1 MDTIRHLAS
10 LRGRWPGSEDERQAA
25 EYVAGEVRR
34 LGRKATLEPV
44 SVRPSYALT
53 YAIHA
58 ALAVVGNVV
67 AVYSPP
73 LGVLI
78 LLLASLSMFGDLTA
92 RFHLLRRLMAR
103 RWSRNV
109 TSAGTNPAA
118 SATVVL
124 TAHYDSARSGLIF
137 AHRRRPL
144 RLLRRLR
151 SLAGPIDLVFW
162 TMIAALAM
170 AVVRL
175 LAGFGADEATALT
188 IAQFVATVVL
198 MVAFTLFIDVALSE
212 PVPGAN
218 DNASGVAAVL
228 EVGRRLDTDPPAN
241 LNIWLVFPG
250 AKEGIMLGMREWM
263 RAHHDELDPR
273 RTFFVN
279 VDNVGT
285 GRPRV
290 VGAEGYVIIYQHDAR
305 LIQLAASLLPDDDD
319 RTPLVWRL
327 GTDGVVPAMR
337 GFPSVTICC
346 TDEYGR
352 IPNFHRQT
360 DDVDRIEAEVVE
372 DVADLTELL
381 VRRIDS
387 DLVPS
392 MLPSLEP
399 VENGH

>member
-10 LRGRWPGSEDERQAA
+10 LRGRWPGSEGERQGA
-25 EYVAGEVRR
+25 EYVADEVRR

-78 LLLASLSMFGDLTA
+78 LLLVSLSMFGDLTA
-92 RFHLLRRLMAR
+92 RFHLLRRLMPR

-109 TSAGTNPAA
+109 TSPGTNPAA

-124 TAHYDSARSGLIF
+124 TAHHDSARSGMIF
-137 AHRRRPL
+137 AQRRRPL
-144 RLLRRLR
+144 RLLRPFRN
-151 SLAGPIDLVFW
+151 LAGPVDLVFW

-175 LAGFGADEATALT
+175 LAGFDADEATPLT
-188 IAQFVATVVL
+188 IAEFVATVAL

-228 EVGRRLDTDPPAN
+228 EVGRRLDANPPAN
-241 LNIWLVFPG
+241 LNVWLVFPG
-250 AKEGIMLGMREWM
+250 AKEGITLGMRGWM
-263 RAHHDELDPR
+263 RAHQDELDPR

-305 LIQLAASLLPDDDD
+305 LIQLATSLLPDDDD

-327 GTDGVVPAMR
+327 GTDGVIPAMR

-352 IPNFHRQT
+352 IPNYHHQS
-360 DDVDRIEAEVVE
+360 DDIDRIEAEVVE

-392 MLPSLEP
+392 MLPSLAP

>member
-1 MDTIRHLAS
+1 M
-10 LRGRWPGSEDERQAA
+10 
-25 EYVAGEVRR
+25 VA
-34 LGRKATLEPV
+34 
-44 SVRPSYALT
+44 
-53 YAIHA
+53 I
-58 ALAVVGNVV
+58 
-67 AVYSPP
+67 YSPP

-78 LLLASLSMFGDLTA
+78 LLLVSLSMFGDLTA
-92 RFHLLRRLMAR
+92 RFHLLRRLMPR

-109 TSAGTNPAA
+109 TSSGTNPAA

-124 TAHYDSARSGLIF
+124 TAHHDSARSGMIF
-137 AHRRRPL
+137 AQRRRPL
-144 RLLRRLR
+144 RLLRRFR
-151 SLAGPIDLVFW
+151 NLAGPIDLVFW
-162 TMIAALAM
+162 TMIVALAM

-175 LAGFGADEATALT
+175 LAGFDADEATPLT
-188 IAQFVATVVL
+188 IAEFVATVVL
-198 MVAFTLFIDVALSE
+198 MVAFTLFIDIALSE

-228 EVGRRLDTDPPAN
+228 EVGQRLDANPPAN
-241 LNIWLVFPG
+241 LNVWLVFPG
-250 AKEGIMLGMREWM
+250 AKEGITLGIREWM
-263 RAHHDELDPR
+263 RAHQDELDPR

-290 VGAEGYVIIYQHDAR
+290 VGAEGYVILYQHDAR
-305 LIQLAASLLPDDDD
+305 LIQLATSLLPDDDD

-327 GTDGVVPAMR
+327 GTDGVIPAMR

-352 IPNFHRQT
+352 IPNFHRQS
-360 DDVDRIEAEVVE
+360 DDVDRIEPEVVE

-392 MLPSLEP
+392 MLPSLAP
-399 VENGH
+399 VEKAGH

>member
-10 LRGRWPGSEDERQAA
+10 LKGRWPGSEGEREGA
-25 EYVAGEVRR
+25 EYVAAQVRQ

-58 ALAVVGNVV
+58 ALAVVGSVV
-67 AVYSPP
+67 AVYTPP
-73 LGVLI
+73 LGVVI
-78 LLLASLSMFGDLTA
+78 LLLVSLSMFGDLTA

-109 TSAGTNPAA
+109 TSPGTNPAA

-124 TAHYDSARSGLIF
+124 TAHHDSARSGIIF

-144 RLLRRLR
+144 PVLHRLR
-151 SLAGPIDLVFW
+151 NLAGPIDIVFW

-170 AVVRL
+170 AVVRM
-175 LAGFGADEATALT
+175 LAGFDADEATALT

-218 DNASGVAAVL
+218 DNASGVGAVL

-241 LNIWLVFPG
+241 LNVWLVFPG
-250 AKEGIMLGMREWM
+250 AKEGITLGMREWM
-263 RAHHDELDPR
+263 RAHQDELDPR
-273 RTFFVN
+273 RTFFIN

-305 LIQLAASLLPDDDD
+305 LIQLVASLLPDDDD

-327 GTDGVVPAMR
+327 GTDGVIPAMR
-337 GFPSVTICC
+337 GYPSVTICC

-352 IPNFHRQT
+352 IPNYHRQT
-360 DDVDRIEAEVVE
+360 DDVDRIEPEVVE